1 MLESGLRVLERDID
15 REAQKLLALQKQEEK
30 KRDEVIEAKKET
42 SSLEMLRDKKLEQY
56 RKEEAKQD
64 ELFIEE
70 IVTTA
75 RVMAA
80 AGV

>member
-1 MLESGLRVLERDID
+1 MV
-15 REAQKLLALQKQEEK
+15 
-30 KRDEVIEAKKET
+30 EAKKET

-70 IVTTA
+70 VVATA
-75 RVMAA
+75 RAMAA
-80 AGV
+80 LGA

>member
-1 MLESGLRVLERDID
+1 
-15 REAQKLLALQKQEEK
+15 
-30 KRDEVIEAKKET
+30 
-42 SSLEMLRDKKLEQY
+42 MLRDKKLEQY